1 MKTIELVT
9 GKFFRALN
17 YLIMLILIIVCVYPF
32 YYVFII
38 SVSNSSSAFGSV
50 FLLPNSFDFTTY
62 KAIFRDNSV
71 WNALFIS
78 VSRTVIGMLVT
89 LFVCSLFGYLMSKQ
103 FFMKTVIYRFVLIT
117 MYFNAGLIPY
127 YLTIKNYHLTD
138 NFLVYILPAALS
150 GFNVILIKTFIEQ
163 IPPSLEESAFIDG
176 ASLFQVFCRIII
188 PVSKPI
194 LATIAVF
201 SAVGQWNSYMDNYL
215 FVHNELLQTL
225 QLKLYLLLTEAQSMA
240 SKAARSDYT
249 NMNNAQ
255 LTPTTVRMTIT
266 VITTLPILLVYP
278 FMQKFFVSGI
288 MLGAVKG

>member
-1 MKTIELVT
+1 MKSMESIGT
-9 GKFFRALN
+9 KFFRALN
-17 YLIMLILIIVCVYPF
+17 YLIMLILIAVCVYPF

-38 SVSNSSSAFGSV
+38 SISDSSSFGTV
-50 FLLPNSFDFTTY
+50 FLLPNSVDFTTY
-62 KAIFRDNSV
+62 RVIFNDGGV

-78 VSRTVIGMLVT
+78 VARTVLGMLVT

-103 FFMKTVIYRFVLIT
+103 FFMKKVIYRFVIIT

-127 YLTIKNYHLTD
+127 YLTIKSYHLTD
-138 NFLVYILPAALS
+138 NFLVYIIPGALS
-150 GFNVILIKTFIEQ
+150 AFNVILIKTFIEQ

-176 ASLFQVFCRIII
+176 AGLFQVFTRIII

-240 SKAARSDYT
+240 AKAARSDYT
-249 NMNNAQ
+249 DMNAQ

-266 VITTLPILLVYP
+266 VITTFPILLVYP
-278 FMQKFFVSGI
+278 FLQRFFVKGI